1 MLSGEYDLS
10 LYNHRTDPALTT
22 NVFETESAVVAALSP
37 VLDEWQAELDAA
49 NAPVS
54 ERTEEQEDALR
65 ALGYIE

>member
-1 MLSGEYDLS
+1 M
-10 LYNHRTDPALTT
+10 TT
-22 NVFETESAVVAALSP
+22 NVFETESAVVDALSP

-54 ERTEEQEDALR
+54 ERTEEQEQALR